1 MFNDGMND
9 CAAAVSK
16 CRSIEQARLYMAP
29 PERRHADK
37 RYGMAALSRRA
48 ALTQPVCDC
57 YAYGLLAS
65 GHCDLVVE
73 SGLEPFDYLPL
84 VPVINGAGG
93 WMTDW
98 SGNPLSLNS
107 DGRVIAA
114 ASKPLLEAAIDVLTS
129 FKP

>member
-1 MFNDGMND
+1 MTLPQFSHPAEG
-9 CAAAVSK
+9 
-16 CRSIEQARLYMAP
+16 
-29 PERRHADK
+29 HATT
-37 RYGMAALSRRA
+37 ALSSQV
-48 ALTQPVCDC
+48 ALAQPICDC

-73 SGLEPFDYLPL
+73 SRLEPFDYLPL

-98 SGNPLSLNS
+98 SGNPLGLNS

-114 ASKPLLEAAIDVLTS
+114 ATKPLLEAAINVLAKV
-129 FKP
+129 KP